1 MTKQNVQIKKA
12 TFTAVMAALGCALA
26 YVPRLF
32 TADSGGRLDLAI
44 LPILFVAQL
53 CGPVWSMLGYGLT
66 DLVGCLFSGYAPFL
80 PITVCKLIAG
90 LLLGICFYKKK
101 FEVKRCLVSFAVLAF
116 VVDIPLMTV
125 ALKLLQGRPWIY
137 YVWVRPLTAALNF
150 AVRVVFALVV
160 GNAAKAPL
168 ARVSKQFE
176 KENAFM
182 RYANSFQA
190 VPRLGLER
198 ISHLLSLLGD
208 PQKDGRFIHIA
219 GTNGKG
225 SVSMACASVLCEAGY
240 KTGLYISPN
249 LCKVNER
256 ISIDGAQISDEDLEK
271 YMKRVEEAAEKTQQ
285 DIREIPSQFELWT
298 ACAFLYYKEQDC
310 DYVVLETG
318 LGGEFDATNVID
330 SNEIAVLVSID
341 YDHTALLGNTKEEI
355 ARTKCGIFKEN
366 CRTKTVISAP
376 QDEAV
381 KAVILEEAEK
391 KGLSVSFATPP
402 APDMFASFYEVIT
415 YKDFINLPLPF
426 AGVHQIENM
435 CVALDVLKALGIE
448 NDAIKDGFAFA
459 KHPARMELLR
469 EDPPLLYDGAHNP
482 AGIEALCTSLER
494 YAKGTKWAIIFAA
507 MADKD
512 IAPSLR
518 RLAPF
523 ADRFIFTTVQG
534 NSRAYTPE
542 ALAKKAAECGVV
554 GTPCES
560 LRLAIT
566 LCEDVP
572 TLVCGSLYLYADL

>member
-1 MTKQNVQIKKA
+1 MTKENVQIKKA
-12 TFTAVMAALGCALA
+12 AFTAVMAALGCALA

-32 TADSGGRLDLAI
+32 TADSVIRLDLAI

-53 CGPVWSMLGYGLT
+53 CGPLWSMLGYVLT
-66 DLVGCLFSGYAPFL
+66 DLVGCLFSGYAPFF
-80 PITVCKLIAG
+80 PITLCKLLAG
-90 LLLGICFYKKK
+90 LILGICFYKKR
-101 FEVKRCLVSFAVLAF
+101 FTVKRCLVSFAILAA
-116 VVDIPLMTV
+116 VVDIPLMAV
-125 ALKLLQGRPWIY
+125 ALRLLQGRPWIY
-137 YVWVRPLTAALNF
+137 YLWMRPVTAVVNF
-150 AVRVVFALVV
+150 PVRVVFALLV
-160 GNAAKAPL
+160 GRAAKVPL
-168 ARVSKQFE
+168 ARVAKQFE

-198 ISHLLSLLGD
+198 IGHLLSMLGD
-208 PQKDGRFIHIA
+208 PQKDGHFIHIA

-249 LCKVNER
+249 LLKVNER
-256 ISIDGAQISDEDLEK
+256 ISVNGAQISDEDLEQFMQK
-271 YMKRVEEAAEKTQQ
+271 VEEAAKKTEEQTG
-285 DIREIPSQFELWT
+285 ELPSQFELWT
-298 ACAFLYYKEQDC
+298 ACAFLYFKEQGC

-330 SNEIAVLVSID
+330 GNEIAVLVRID
-341 YDHTALLGNTKEEI
+341 LDHTALLGNTKEEI

-376 QDEAV
+376 QDEEV
-381 KAVILEEAEK
+381 KAVISEEAQK
-391 KGLSVSFATPP
+391 KGLSVHFVEPP
-402 APDMFASFYEVIT
+402 APDAFASFYEVIT

-435 CVALDVLKALGIE
+435 CTAIEVLKALGIE
-448 NDAIKDGFAFA
+448 NAAIKDGFAYA

-469 EDPPLLYDGAHNP
+469 DDPPLLYDGAHNP
-482 AGIEALCTSLER
+482 AGIEALCASLER
-494 YAKGTKWAIIFAA
+494 YAKGQKWAIVFAA

-512 IAPSLR
+512 VAPSLR

-523 ADRFIFTTVQG
+523 ADRFLFTTVSG
-534 NSRAYTPE
+534 NPRAFTPE

-560 LRLAIT
+560 LRLALA
-566 LCEDVP
+566 LCEDIP